1 LFLFLFSEF
10 FLTRLPP
17 SERDYP
23 VDPCLQ
29 LRHDLKLNFSF
40 GFFKP
45 SFGSVTCTHIH
56 LRQKRVRDGFF
67 SFKKHNICK
76 NTTSLLKVKPNFEGN
91 SFVSQLWLTCVGN
104 SCFVCRSKMFCTGDP
119 QKAKRGEKSE
129 RSFITHGIMA
139 LWIKRELN
147 RVYNKA
153 AKLTA
158 LFLQMCAC
166 MCVWVCV
173 CVCVFVCACV
183 CGCVCV
189 CVCLCVTITN
199 FSYHA

>member
-1 LFLFLFSEF
+1 MIYRSSLFYFTQFTFLWIDLKKFKFHFFSLFLFLFLEF

-119 QKAKRGEKSE
+119 QKAKRGEKANE
-129 RSFITHGIMA
+129 A
-139 LWIKRELN
+139 LSHMEWSILKLGTLNQKRIKS
-147 RVYNKA
+147 
-153 AKLTA
+153 
-158 LFLQMCAC
+158 
-166 MCVWVCV
+166 
-173 CVCVFVCACV
+173 
-183 CGCVCV
+183 
-189 CVCLCVTITN
+189 CL
-199 FSYHA
+199 